1 MAAPS
6 KVRRSP
12 GGVSI
17 DGVAMRRHI
26 LISALLVA
34 SATAGTAAADTRFL
48 AFDARDRTTQALTR
62 GVTLEVER
70 GLFGAVSVRNLFSSS
85 SRGSASF
92 TRGGPDAVRRAL
104 PAGASESGVYAIVLE
119 GDGRGLARALCPG
132 ADETW
137 LVIGRVKAG
146 RPMTMQA
153 VGRWSDGQYRHCV
166 QLNYDYRGEWATQA
180 GAGPAR
186 DAPAAY
192 GPG

>member
-1 MAAPS
+1 
-6 KVRRSP
+6 
-12 GGVSI
+12 
-17 DGVAMRRHI
+17 MRRHI

-34 SATAGTAAADTRFL
+34 SAAAGSAAADTRFL

-70 GLFGAVSVRNLFSSS
+70 GLFGAVAVRNLFSST

-92 TRGGPDAVRRAL
+92 TPGGPDAVRRTL
-104 PAGASESGVYAIVLE
+104 PAGASESGVYAIVQE

-137 LVIGRVKAG
+137 VVVGRVRAG
-146 RPMTMQA
+146 RPMTMHA

-166 QLNYDYRGEWATQA
+166 QLNYDYRGEWATQQ
-180 GAGPAR
+180 GASPAR
-186 DAPAAY
+186 DAPVAY

>member
-1 MAAPS
+1 
-6 KVRRSP
+6 
-12 GGVSI
+12 
-17 DGVAMRRHI
+17 MRRQL
-26 LISALLVA
+26 LISTLVA
-34 SATAGTAAADTRFL
+34 ASAVAGTAAADTRFL

-62 GVTLEVER
+62 GVTLEIER
-70 GLFGAVSVRNLFSSS
+70 GLFGAVAVRNLFSST
-85 SRGSASF
+85 SRGSARF
-92 TRGGPDAVRRAL
+92 ERGGPDAVRRAL
-104 PAGASESGVYAIVLE
+104 PAGASESGVYSIVQE

-180 GAGPAR
+180 GPGPAR
-186 DAPAAY
+186 DAPVAY
-192 GPG
+192 GPN